1 MKNYDE
7 ILQEIREATYHLEAN
22 GAESNRIIILSP
34 KKFIDKLFDEFE
46 SLTGENVNREDKMT
60 LFGYT
65 VFPSFEN
72 KITVY
77 DEYIVEDFKRFPIK
91 IKLY

>member
-7 ILQEIREATYHLEAN
+7 ILQEIKEAAYHLEAD

-46 SLTGENVNREDKMT
+46 KMTGDKINREDKMT
-60 LFGYT
+60 LFGCK